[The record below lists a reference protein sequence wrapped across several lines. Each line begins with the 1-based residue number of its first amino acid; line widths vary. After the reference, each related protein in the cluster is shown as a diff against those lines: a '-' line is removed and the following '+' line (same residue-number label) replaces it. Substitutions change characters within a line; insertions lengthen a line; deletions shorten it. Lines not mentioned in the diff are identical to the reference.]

1 MYGSART
8 LGVELSDR
16 LKTVEIRIRGT
27 VQGVGFRP
35 AVWHLARENDLVGH
49 VFNDSQGVFIRTTGE
64 QKQIDHFLH
73 CLEANPPPLSYIE
86 TVEIHPLDKPVN
98 FQGFEI
104 TDSIGGETR
113 TNVTADAATCRACWE
128 EMLDPRE
135 RRYLYPFTNCTHC
148 GPRISIVTGVP
159 YDRKHTTMAAF
170 AMCSTCAA
178 EYRDPTDRRFHAQPI
193 ACPAC
198 GPQLW
203 LESLNDMPTN
213 DDMSVTPLDAA
224 VRLLKNGKILAIRG
238 LGGFHL
244 ACDAANEDAV
254 NRLRARKQRFGKP
267 FALMARDTAVIQR
280 FASISPLETTLLQS
294 PAAPIVLLRADGP
307 QHLPVNVAPGLATL
321 GFMLPYTPLHRL
333 ILEAFDVPLVMTS
346 GNVAHEPQVTDNET
360 ALTKLGEI
368 ADSVLCH
375 DREIASRIDDSVV
388 RIMSGRVRT
397 LRRARGFAPK
407 PITLPKSFAAAP
419 EILAFGGEVKS
430 TFCLLK
436 DGAAILSPH
445 QGDLENPATFD
456 DYQKTMELYTALYDS
471 SARVFAADAH
481 PEYLSSKLARQRVA
495 GDGVLHEVQHHHA
508 HIASA
513 LAENHRELDAPP
525 VLGVVLDGLGYG
537 ADATIWGGEFLRAD
551 YHGFTRLAAFKP
563 VAMIGGAQAIH
574 EPWRNTYAHL
584 VAAFGWEGFLRD
596 FGGLELARYLMAKPR
611 ATIERMLTN
620 RMNVPLASSCG
631 RLFDAVAAAA
641 GHCRDKVLFEG
652 QAAMALEDLVDDA
665 ARAAANAR
673 GLYRFARTL
682 SDGGL
687 EFLEPRPMWRALLED
702 LQAEIPVPVISAR
715 FHLGLAAAV
724 ADMAVQHATE
734 SKLDTIVLTGG
745 CFQNKLL
752 FEACVSRIENS
763 GLICLTQSQVP
774 MNDGGLALG
783 QAAIA
788 AARDINASRL
798 MQANKMG
805 AASCV

>member
-8 LGVELSDR
+8 REGEQSDS
-16 LKTVEIRIRGT
+16 LQTVEIRIRGT

-35 AVWHLARENDLVGH
+35 AVWRLAQENDLVGH

-64 QKQIDHFLH
+64 QKQIDHFLS
-73 CLEANPPPLSYIE
+73 CLETNPPPLSYIE
-86 TVEIHPLDKPVN
+86 TVEIQPLKQVVC

-104 TDSIGGETR
+104 TPSIGGQTR
-113 TNVTADAATCRACWE
+113 TSVTADAATCRACWE

-170 AMCSTCAA
+170 AMCDDCTA

-203 LESLNDMPTN
+203 LESLNNTLTN

-224 VRLLKNGKILAIRG
+224 VRLLKDGKILAIRG

-244 ACDAANEDAV
+244 ACDAANAEAV
-254 NRLRARKQRFGKP
+254 HRLRARKQRFGKP

-280 FASISPLETTLLQS
+280 FASISPLEIALLQS
-294 PAAPIVLLRADGP
+294 PAAPIVLLPAAGP
-307 QHLPVNVAPGLATL
+307 QRLPGSVVPGLATL

-333 ILEAFDVPLVMTS
+333 ILAAFDVPLVMTS
-346 GNVAHEPQVTDNET
+346 GNIAHEPQLTDN
-360 ALTKLGEI
+360 AAARAKLAGI
-368 ADSVLCH
+368 ADAVLCH
-375 DREIASRIDDSVV
+375 DREIAGRIDDSVV
-388 RIMSGRVRT
+388 RIMSGRVRI
-397 LRRARGFAPK
+397 LRRARGYAPK
-407 PITLPKSFAAAP
+407 PITLPKSFADAP

-430 TFCLLK
+430 TFCLIK

-445 QGDLENPATFD
+445 QGDLENPATLD
-456 DYQKTMELYTALYDS
+456 DYHRNMELYSALYDS
-471 SARVFAADAH
+471 SARVYAADLH
-481 PEYLSSKLARQRVA
+481 PEYLSSKMARQRA
-495 GDGVLHEVQHHHA
+495 ADGVLHEIQHHHA

-537 ADATIWGGEFLRAD
+537 ADASIWGGEFLRAD
-551 YHGFTRLAAFKP
+551 YYGYTRLAAFKP

-574 EPWRNTYAHL
+574 EPWRNLYAHL
-584 VAAFGWEGFLRD
+584 VAAFGWDGFQHA
-596 FGGLELARYLMAKPR
+596 FGGLEIAQYLAAKPR
-611 ATIERMLTN
+611 AMIDRMLEN
-620 RMNVPLASSCG
+620 GMNVPLASSSG

-652 QAAMALEDLVDDA
+652 QAAMELEDRVDDA
-665 ARAAANAR
+665 ARTAAKAR
-673 GLYRFARTL
+673 GVYEFAPTL
-682 SDGGL
+682 SDSGL
-687 EFLEPRPMWRALLED
+687 EILEPRPMWRALLAD
-702 LQAEIPVPVISAR
+702 LQTETPVPVISAR

-724 ADMAVQHATE
+724 ADMAVRLATQ
-734 SKLDTIVLTGG
+734 SQLDTIVLTGG
-745 CFQNKLL
+745 CFQNKTL
-752 FEACVSRIENS
+752 FEACVRHIEDS
-763 GLICLTQSQVP
+763 GLTCLTQSQVP

-788 AARDINASRL
+788 AAREIKTRA
-798 MQANKMG
+798 G
-805 AASCV
+805 